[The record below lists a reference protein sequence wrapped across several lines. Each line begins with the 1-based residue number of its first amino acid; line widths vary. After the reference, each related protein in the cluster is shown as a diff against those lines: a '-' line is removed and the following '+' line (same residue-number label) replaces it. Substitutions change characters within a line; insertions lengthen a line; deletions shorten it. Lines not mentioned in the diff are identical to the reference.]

1 VISLERL
8 SCRPATLRDAAPLA
22 DAASTLFASAFGADN
37 TLEDMQSYTASAFG
51 TDIQRRQILDPF
63 QDTLLLYS
71 DDDLLGYA
79 QIDYG
84 PAPAS
89 LSLTRPGGIRRFY
102 LEQRAHGSGA
112 AGVLFNAVNW
122 AAQQRGTRCLWLGV
136 WEHNARAIAYYRK
149 AGFDVRAD
157 TSFLLGKDLQRDLLM
172 VRDDGH

>member
-1 VISLERL
+1 MLERL
-8 SCRPATLRDAAPLA
+8 TCRLATLRDAAPLA
-22 DAASTLFASAFGADN
+22 DAASSLFVAAFGADN
-37 TLEDMQSYTASAFG
+37 TPEDMQSYTASAFG
-51 TDIQRRQILDPF
+51 PDIQSRQILDPF
-63 QDTLLLYS
+63 QDTLLLHR
-71 DDDLLGYA
+71 DDDFLGYA

-102 LEQRAHGSGA
+102 LESRAHGSGA
-112 AGVLFNAVNW
+112 ASVLFDAVTF
-122 AAQQRGTRCLWLGV
+122 AAQQRGARCLWLGV

-172 VRDDGH
+172 VREGGR